1 MLPKIH
7 NGVFVFFVAL
17 LYSLMEIEMEGKDGW
32 CKNLPTAKNV
42 LVSFTWY
49 HILMMVIIILIF
61 YQTFQHLDIWMTVF
75 YITSFFLIE
84 DFLWFVF
91 NPFYGINNYKQEN
104 IPWHKNWSAELPIEN
119 FVGLAI
125 FIFTYIKTKFK
136 TEHMNSLIYMGIG
149 VAVAICL
156 APLYHVFYKKIRMS
170 DKAHQTY

>member
-42 LVSFTWY
+42 IASFTWY
-49 HILMMVIIILIF
+49 HILMMIIIILIF
-61 YQTFQHLDIWMTVF
+61 YQTFRSLDIWMVVF

-91 NPFYGINNYKQEN
+91 NPFYGIKKYKKEN
-104 IPWHKNWSAELPIEN
+104 IPWHKNWSAEVPIEN
-119 FVGLAI
+119 FIGLAI
-125 FIFTYIKTKFK
+125 FITTYIKTKD
-136 TEHMNSLIYMGIG
+136 G
-149 VAVAICL
+149 
-156 APLYHVFYKKIRMS
+156 KKKYIRYFMIE
-170 DKAHQTY
+170 KYREITKKE